1 MPIMFLQAD
10 TRMLE
15 DGYYKSSLA
24 LHPIQSAASINDNE
38 LMQYLCSK
46 TGGLAYYYFT
56 CNFFS
61 VQTDIVCKCVWVQY
75 RTKFLRK
82 TFFLQL
88 EGCLGFHM
96 GSSTPVVYYLSQYVC
111 DSAPVVCGR

>member
-1 MPIMFLQAD
+1 MPIMFLQAN

-46 TGGLAYYYFT
+46 TEVLHTITSPA
-56 CNFFS
+56 
-61 VQTDIVCKCVWVQY
+61 I
-75 RTKFLRK
+75 
-82 TFFLQL
+82 FFLSKL
-88 EGCLGFHM
+88 TVCVNVYGYNITP
-96 GSSTPVVYYLSQYVC
+96 SS
-111 DSAPVVCGR
+111 